1 MSTNKEKTTIEI
13 YRDYYEFRL
22 SLNEDKDKLTI
33 EETSGFLIFS
43 IRWKIH
49 IRNGKG
55 NKRLNCVELYN
66 LLTQADMP
74 DFNNL
79 WHLKNTN
86 HAVKYSIRNGMLSTA
101 PVLNIWTNINDPFG
115 SLYNI
120 VLRRKKQ
127 K

>member
-33 EETSGFLIFS
+33 EEDSDYLIFS
-43 IRWKIH
+43 IRWKID
-49 IRNGKG
+49 IRNGEG